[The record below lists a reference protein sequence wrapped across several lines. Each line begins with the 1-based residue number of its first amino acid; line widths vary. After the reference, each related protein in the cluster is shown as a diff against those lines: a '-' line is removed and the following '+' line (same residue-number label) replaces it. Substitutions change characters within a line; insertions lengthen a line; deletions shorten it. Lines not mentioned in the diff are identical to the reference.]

1 MIGTALSKND
11 LAAWR
16 GLLARPGGSSLVA
29 SIFLYVTSAL
39 IIPLASNES
48 LALLFI
54 VGCAVFYYK
63 QTHTVG
69 SLILPAIPAMIL
81 FSISGS
87 MMLPAIFFALV
98 FGACSGVI
106 LLLFVKKP
114 VHSLLFL
121 LLPPAAVLHAW
132 LLGVTPLV
140 ALTALLPLPVALVA
154 GLALRRCTAFTP
166 AVLSLSLTV
175 GGSMLLVLTV
185 GLAANGLLNLS
196 FLQGFADTLADALIA
211 ALNEASALYA
221 EAGVT
226 IEISESAIRHLLAG
240 LINLSPAILA
250 ICAMVTAYFIWRI
263 LSVLLVTLGILPRL
277 PRFLVLP
284 TMSVTAA
291 SLFILAYIVTLFANL
306 NGATPAGTVAQN
318 LALIL
323 EPGLALV
330 GVGSLFGQQA
340 SRSCLTLICLIFL
353 VYLVWSNPASALA
366 LAAFLGA
373 IQVLMGFFQSL
384 KNKGDT

>member
-1 MIGTALSKND
+1 
-11 LAAWR
+11 
-16 GLLARPGGSSLVA
+16 
-29 SIFLYVTSAL
+29 
-39 IIPLASNES
+39 
-48 LALLFI
+48 
-54 VGCAVFYYK
+54 
-63 QTHTVG
+63 
-69 SLILPAIPAMIL
+69 
-81 FSISGS
+81 
-87 MMLPAIFFALV
+87 
-98 FGACSGVI
+98 
-106 LLLFVKKP
+106 
-114 VHSLLFL
+114 
-121 LLPPAAVLHAW
+121 
-132 LLGVTPLV
+132 
-140 ALTALLPLPVALVA
+140 
-154 GLALRRCTAFTP
+154 
-166 AVLSLSLTV
+166 
-175 GGSMLLVLTV
+175 MLLVLTV

-263 LSVLLVTLGILPRL
+263 LSVLLVTFGILPRL

-291 SLFILAYIVTLFANL
+291 SLFILAYIVALFANL